1 MESLTHLFDIA
12 RAAPDI
18 SGLVNLV
25 FYQEINNFLRDEL
38 AEFQT
43 NLVGRMMAILGVVAV
58 SLLTL
63 WIFYQG
69 FRIVT
74 GRSRESMMALVVD
87 SLRATLI
94 IGIATGFAVGN
105 GTIYNGI
112 TDGLGDVI
120 VGVVADG
127 DADSLYGDMD
137 KALATMSLALGSVEA
152 VKVVPGSDADAAK
165 KRSMYFVGIGTA
177 GPAITAGIMLTLNK
191 VAMALFVGLGPLFI
205 LCLLFDATKSLFQ
218 RWLLYGI
225 GTLFSLAVLYVMVTL
240 AMDLTLAVAAA
251 FWANNLLSMIT
262 EQGIN
267 TMAIQQGGLG
277 IILTMLL
284 ISAPPMAAAFFQG
297 TLGNFMHYSAFDG
310 GGGGRGGGKDGFRN
324 EAGRH
329 GPAGTPVNQV
339 ASSGAQGEIPA
350 RPGSNPG
357 NPGRYLQTE
366 QLLSQE
372 GQIRPAD
379 QARTPH
385 NR

>member
-1 MESLTHLFDIA
+1 METFNHLFDFA
-12 RAAPDI
+12 RATPDI
-18 SGLVNLV
+18 SGLVNLA

-38 AEFQT
+38 SEFQT
-43 NLVGRMMAILGVVAV
+43 NLVGRMMTFLGVIALAV
-58 SLLTL
+58 LTI

-69 FRIVT
+69 FRILT
-74 GRSRESMMALVVD
+74 GRSRESMMGLVVD

-94 IGIATGFAVGN
+94 IGFATGFAAGN
-105 GTIYNGI
+105 ATIYNGI

-127 DADSLYGDMD
+127 DANSLYGDMD

-152 VKVVPGSDADAAK
+152 VKVEPGSDAETSK

-225 GTLFSLAVLYVMVTL
+225 GTLFSLAVLYVMVML

-251 FWANNLLSMIT
+251 FWANNLLSMIS

-277 IILTMLL
+277 LILTMLL
-284 ISAPPMAAAFFQG
+284 ISAPPMAATFFQG
-297 TLGNFMHYSAFDG
+297 TLGSFMHYNALSPPA
-310 GGGGRGGGKDGFRN
+310 N
-324 EAGRH
+324 NSP
-329 GPAGTPVNQV
+329 GPQGQPPGAYAPPPTNQQKPEVQPQAQAPTPNV
-339 ASSGAQGEIPA
+339 
-350 RPGSNPG
+350 
-357 NPGRYLQTE
+357 NPGRVTHQQE
-366 QLLSQE
+366 QPREE
-372 GQIRPAD
+372 GLKSAD
-379 QARTPH
+379 QARTPG

>member
-1 MESLTHLFDIA
+1 MESFTHLFDFA

-38 AEFQT
+38 AEYQT
-43 NLVGRMMAILGVVAV
+43 NLVGRMMTILGVVAV

-74 GRSRESMMALVVD
+74 GRSRESMMGLVVD

-105 GTIYNGI
+105 ATIYNGI

-120 VGVVADG
+120 VGVVADA

-137 KALATMSLALGSVEA
+137 KALAAMSLALGSVEA
-152 VKVVPGSDADAAK
+152 VQVEPGSDAETAK
-165 KRSMYFVGIGTA
+165 KRNMYFVGIGTA
-177 GPAITAGIMLTLNK
+177 GPAISAGIMLTLNK

-225 GTLFSLAVLYVMVTL
+225 GTLFSLAVLYVMVKL

-251 FWANNLLSMIT
+251 FWANNLLSMVS

-277 IILTMLL
+277 IIMTMLL

-297 TLGNFMHYSAFDG
+297 TLGSFMHYNALSPPA
-310 GGGGRGGGKDGFRN
+310 N
-324 EAGRH
+324 NSP
-329 GPAGTPVNQV
+329 GPQGQPPGAYG
-339 ASSGAQGEIPA
+339 SGAASIGDRNSGGDKPIGSPPIINSPA
-350 RPGSNPG
+350 
-357 NPGRYLQTE
+357 NPGRVLQQQE
-366 QLLSQE
+366 QQPRDEILKS
-372 GQIRPAD
+372 AD
-379 QARTPH
+379 QARTPG

>member
-1 MESLTHLFDIA
+1 METFNHLFDLA
-12 RAAPDI
+12 RATPDI
-18 SGLVNLV
+18 SGLVNLA

-38 AEFQT
+38 SEFQT
-43 NLVGRMMAILGVVAV
+43 NLVGRMMTFLGVIALSV
-58 SLLTL
+58 LTI

-69 FRIVT
+69 FRILT
-74 GRSRESMMALVVD
+74 GRSRESMMGLVVD

-94 IGIATGFAVGN
+94 IGFATGFAAGN
-105 GTIYNGI
+105 ATIYNGI

-127 DADSLYGDMD
+127 DAASLYGDMD

-152 VKVVPGSDADAAK
+152 VKVEPGSDAETAK

-218 RWLLYGI
+218 RWLLYGV
-225 GTLFSLAVLYVMVTL
+225 GTLFSLAVLYVMVML

-251 FWANNLLSMIT
+251 FWANNLLSMIS

-277 IILTMLL
+277 LILTMLL
-284 ISAPPMAAAFFQG
+284 ISAPPMAATFFQG
-297 TLGNFMHYSAFDG
+297 TLGSFMHYNALSPPA
-310 GGGGRGGGKDGFRN
+310 N
-324 EAGRH
+324 NSP
-329 GPAGTPVNQV
+329 GP
-339 ASSGAQGEIPA
+339 QGQP
-350 RPGSNPG
+350 PGSYGGAVSTGDRNSGGDKPIG
-357 NPGRYLQTE
+357 SAPTINSPTNPGRVLQQQE
-366 QLLSQE
+366 PQLRDE
-372 GQIRPAD
+372 GLKSAD
-379 QARTPH
+379 QARTPG

>member
-1 MESLTHLFDIA
+1 METFNHLFDFA
-12 RAAPDI
+12 RATPDI
-18 SGLVNLV
+18 SGLVNLA

-38 AEFQT
+38 SEFQT
-43 NLVGRMMAILGVVAV
+43 NLVGRMMTFLGVFALAILTV
-58 SLLTL
+58 

-69 FRIVT
+69 FRILT
-74 GRSRESMMALVVD
+74 GRSRESMMGLVVD

-94 IGIATGFAVGN
+94 IGFATGFAAGN
-105 GTIYNGI
+105 ATIYNGI

-152 VKVVPGSDADAAK
+152 VKVEPGTDAEGAK

-225 GTLFSLAVLYVMVTL
+225 GTLFSLAVLYVMVML

-251 FWANNLLSMIT
+251 FWANNLLSMIS

-277 IILTMLL
+277 LILTMLL
-284 ISAPPMAAAFFQG
+284 ISAPPMAATFFQG
-297 TLGNFMHYSAFDG
+297 TLGSFMHYNALSPPPSNSPGPQGQPPGAYVPPSANQQVAGAPEKQG
-310 GGGGRGGGKDGFRN
+310 GGGPRIN
-324 EAGRH
+324 AG
-329 GPAGTPVNQV
+329 
-339 ASSGAQGEIPA
+339 
-350 RPGSNPG
+350 G
-357 NPGRYLQTE
+357 NPGRVALQD
-366 QLLSQE
+366 QQPRDDGMKS
-372 GQIRPAD
+372 AD
-379 QARTPH
+379 EARTPGK
-385 NR
+385 R